1 MHSHELAGDA
11 DRSVG
16 TDVDTGGP
24 TDDDVV
30 SNAAADDHAPTAD
43 AAIRLVDVTKTFPG
57 STDPAVGGLSL
68 EMARGELTALVG
80 PSGCGKSTTLK
91 MINRLLEP
99 SSGEIFVQG
108 VEIRAQPKHE
118 LRRQIGYVIQQ
129 IGLFPHRTIA
139 HNIAT
144 VPRLL
149 GWPKARIKARTAELA
164 EQVGLAPELLDRYPS
179 ALSGGQQQRVGVARA
194 LAADPPVLLMDE
206 PYSAVD
212 PIVRKHLQDDLLAL
226 QRELHKT
233 IVLVTH
239 DIDEAIKLGDRI
251 VLLNVG
257 GVLEQQGSPAEV
269 LRAPANAFVE
279 TFLGRERGLKRMAL
293 ITVDQ
298 VDLAAGPVL
307 AADATTVEAAD
318 VMAHAGTDWI
328 GVLDGDQ
335 VLGWAWGA
343 DLEGCA
349 RVGDAPREPF
359 RAYVR
364 PGTSIREALDNI
376 VNSRTRVAVVLAED
390 DDRYLGMLTVDELA
404 EALE

>member
-1 MHSHELAGDA
+1 MDSHELAGGT
-11 DRSVG
+11 VG
-16 TDVDTGGP
+16 TTGA
-24 TDDDVV
+24 DVV
-30 SNAAADDHAPTAD
+30 AGGATAVISESADDPPD
-43 AAIRLVDVTKTFPG
+43 GDIVIRLVDVTKVFPG
-57 STDPAVGGLSL
+57 TDTPAVGGLSL

-99 SSGEIFVQG
+99 TSGELYVQG
-108 VEIRAQPKHE
+108 VEVRQQPKHE

-129 IGLFPHRTIA
+129 IGLFPHRTVA
-139 HNIAT
+139 HNIGT

-149 GWPKARIKARTAELA
+149 GWSRADIRARTEELA
-164 EQVGLAPELLDRYPS
+164 EQVGLAPEMLGRYPG

-212 PIVRKHLQDDLLAL
+212 PIVRKQLQDDLLAL
-226 QRELHKT
+226 QHDLHKT

-239 DIDEAIKLGDRI
+239 DIDEAIKVGDRI

-257 GVLEQQGSPAEV
+257 GVLEQVGTPAEV
-269 LRAPANAFVE
+269 LRSPANEFVE

-293 ITVDQ
+293 ITVAE
-298 VDLAAGPVL
+298 VPLARGPVL
-307 AADATTVEAAD
+307 GVDAAAADAAS
-318 VMAHAGTDWI
+318 VMADAGTEWV

-335 VLGWAWGA
+335 VLGWAWGR
-343 DLEGCA
+343 DLEGCTL
-349 RVGDAPREPF
+349 VGDAPCQPF
-359 RAYVR
+359 RAYVH

-376 VNSRTRVAVVLAED
+376 VNTRTRVAVVLAED
-390 DDRYLGMLTVDELA
+390 DGRYLGMLTVDELA